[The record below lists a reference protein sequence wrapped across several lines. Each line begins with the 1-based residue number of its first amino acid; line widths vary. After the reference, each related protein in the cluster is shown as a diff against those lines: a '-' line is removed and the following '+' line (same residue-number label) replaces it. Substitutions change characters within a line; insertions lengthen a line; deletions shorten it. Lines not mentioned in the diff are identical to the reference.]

1 MQYRAA
7 RPQTEAWLY
16 GVLATVGMAALA
28 CSPVGKDRAA
38 ASKDGHAV
46 AAADDRPE
54 CPQDSVRSWFGD
66 DRGKVIAIPTAGPTS
81 NVPEY
86 HDCQRLVSGTPPV
99 VGPLVAIFAAEK
111 LDSLFRSSR
120 ALASSEFRVA
130 AEILSYDADYG
141 PLHIRKG
148 FNCLRLSP
156 GPGTW
161 RASIQFMGEMEPDC
175 SKSPAAGSTSFDLP
189 VKSYHM
195 PGAAYDDYPAVAR
208 WEWDEKGQHHAIG
221 IKCGAGWCEVGTS
234 GKSEQEPNAG
244 EEPPH
249 PGPPTTRT
257 DRVWKIKGW
266 HDAQYIVD
274 GPTKL
279 GDPFQGVWSRVYPD
293 ANLDRADIKAFRKG
307 WRESAQVQ
315 LSTADSNYKGKLN
328 LNAGLNAI
336 FLCED
341 GDNNCHGMPS
351 NLGCV
356 PSSDIPSGEGS
367 HTWYAKVVPVT
378 KTSPAD
384 TARYYCV
391 VKHQHGGAPIPATT
405 RWRWVNDDET
415 VWIRCTNGCC
425 TVS

>member
-54 CPQDSVRSWFGD
+54 CPQDSVRSWSGD

-120 ALASSEFRVA
+120 AVASSEFRVA

-244 EEPPH
+244 EEPP
-249 PGPPTTRT
+249 PPWGRPPRARTGSGRSRAGMMHNTSWLAQRSWGTRFK
-257 DRVWKIKGW
+257 VSG
-266 HDAQYIVD
+266 
-274 GPTKL
+274 
-279 GDPFQGVWSRVYPD
+279 
-293 ANLDRADIKAFRKG
+293 
-307 WRESAQVQ
+307 RESILTRIWIGQT
-315 LSTADSNYKGKLN
+315 SR
-328 LNAGLNAI
+328 
-336 FLCED
+336 
-341 GDNNCHGMPS
+341 
-351 NLGCV
+351 
-356 PSSDIPSGEGS
+356 PSGR
-367 HTWYAKVVPVT
+367 
-378 KTSPAD
+378 D
-384 TARYYCV
+384 
-391 VKHQHGGAPIPATT
+391 GASLRRSSSVRQIRAT
-405 RWRWVNDDET
+405 REN
-415 VWIRCTNGCC
+415 
-425 TVS
+425 